1 MGRTVTPHRP
11 SGNRGQTLMR
21 AAQAGRMRKR
31 LTGLFV
37 LTALGAALSAS
48 AGFVEQSSMRV
59 GTTTTPLKAWCDA
72 PQGVVALGAF
82 VIPGTGAA
90 SGVTG
95 LTVWPK
101 TRGGLGSP
109 EAAQVRWGPP
119 DAGAGNV
126 YWPLTV
132 LDGARKGQAG
142 FLHTSNVENVQD
154 PAYRMTHV
162 NEVKLGRDVY
172 RCRYVP
178 QAAFLG
184 VTAKR
189 TVIVWDNGRTAT
201 YATRNFDG
209 TPGVSVTGGK
219 RIDFGTETGWGYE
232 FTTPD
237 GYRYTVAQGDFVP
250 NPHMRLDVFK
260 GGKAALYEPFVA
272 YTASRP
278 ATD

>member
-1 MGRTVTPHRP
+1 
-11 SGNRGQTLMR
+11 MR
-21 AAQAGRMRKR
+21 AAQAKRTGRR
-31 LTGLFV
+31 LSV
-37 LTALGAALSAS
+37 LLALSTLGAALSVPARFTEAS
-48 AGFVEQSSMRV
+48 RMRAGES
-59 GTTTTPLKAWCDA
+59 TTSLKAWCDA
-72 PQGVVALGAF
+72 PQAVLALGDF
-82 VIPGTGAA
+82 QGGAA

-101 TRGGLGSP
+101 TRSGLGS
-109 EAAQVRWGPP
+109 AQTAQVRWGPA

-126 YWPLTV
+126 YWPLTM
-132 LDGARKGQAG
+132 LGGARRGQTG

-162 NEVKLGRDVY
+162 NEIKLGGDVY

-184 VTAKR
+184 VTARR
-189 TVIVWDNGRTAT
+189 TVIVWDNGKTAT

-209 TPGVSVTGGK
+209 TPGVYVTGGT

-237 GYRYTVAQGDFVP
+237 HYRYTVAQGDFVP
-250 NPHMRLDVFK
+250 RPHMRLDVYK

-272 YTASRP
+272 YTVSTPARP
-278 ATD
+278 